1 METYIIGYKYRI
13 YPNKIQENSI
23 NRITGSCRFVYNHFL
38 SVRRDQWNVN
48 HKSINYTKTSSML
61 TELKRRDETKWLKE
75 ADSMALQE
83 SLKNLDMAYKNF
95 FKKRAKYPRFKSKHN
110 RLQSYRT
117 RNQNNCI
124 YFKDNTIKLP
134 KLGFVKIKKH
144 RDFNGRILN
153 ATISHTAS
161 GKYFISLCVEQ
172 DIKNL
177 KHHNNGNQ
185 IGVDVGLKV
194 FYSDSNGNIVTNPRP
209 LRKLEKNLG
218 REQRKLSR
226 KMPRSSNHDKQRK
239 RVASVYEKITNMRKD
254 FLHKVS
260 TKLVRENQTIAI
272 ETLKVNSMMKN
283 HKLSKSI
290 SDVSWSEF
298 FRMLEYKSKLYG
310 SEVLKVPT
318 FYASSQICNDC
329 GYKNIKVKDLSIR
342 EWTCP
347 KCGTKHDRDV
357 NAAKNILAKALEKK
371 VV

>member
-1 METYIIGYKYRI
+1 MEIYIIGYKYRI

-23 NRITGSCRFVYNHFL
+23 NRIIGSCRFVYNHFL

-153 ATISHTAS
+153 ASISHTAS

-172 DIKNL
+172 DIKILNTL
-177 KHHNNGNQ
+177 
-185 IGVDVGLKV
+185 
-194 FYSDSNGNIVTNPRP
+194 
-209 LRKLEKNLG
+209 
-218 REQRKLSR
+218 
-226 KMPRSSNHDKQRK
+226 
-239 RVASVYEKITNMRKD
+239 ITEI
-254 FLHKVS
+254 
-260 TKLVRENQTIAI
+260 KLV
-272 ETLKVNSMMKN
+272 
-283 HKLSKSI
+283 
-290 SDVSWSEF
+290 
-298 FRMLEYKSKLYG
+298 
-310 SEVLKVPT
+310 
-318 FYASSQICNDC
+318 
-329 GYKNIKVKDLSIR
+329 
-342 EWTCP
+342 
-347 KCGTKHDRDV
+347 
-357 NAAKNILAKALEKK
+357 
-371 VV
+371 